1 MGTLFIVAT
10 PIGNLKDITYRGVE
24 TLNKVNTILSEN
36 TRISKI
42 LLRKYDVSTRLISYN
57 DHNHKKK
64 ITTILNLL
72 KTSDIA
78 LITDAGTPGIS
89 DPAAQL
95 VYEARKIGININAI
109 PGASAL
115 SAAISISGLKSNQ
128 FSFIGFAPKK
138 KSQRKKMFLKIIQ
151 TNPIVMFES
160 PHRIIELIKSI
171 DDIFAE
177 CNIILF
183 KELTK
188 IHESVYVGTPTEIL
202 KKLSNPKGEYV
213 LILETGAENSQKDP
227 QILSQEIKKFI
238 LQGLTGKDIVKK
250 ISSSKGLPKKKIY
263 ELYLKEKNFEHKNL
277 IRK

>member
-1 MGTLFIVAT
+1 
-10 PIGNLKDITYRGVE
+10 
-24 TLNKVNTILSEN
+24 
-36 TRISKI
+36 
-42 LLRKYDVSTRLISYN
+42 
-57 DHNHKKK
+57 
-64 ITTILNLL
+64 
-72 KTSDIA
+72 
-78 LITDAGTPGIS
+78 
-89 DPAAQL
+89 
-95 VYEARKIGININAI
+95 
-109 PGASAL
+109 
-115 SAAISISGLKSNQ
+115 
-128 FSFIGFAPKK
+128 
-138 KSQRKKMFLKIIQ
+138 
-151 TNPIVMFES
+151 MFES

-202 KKLSNPKGEYV
+202 EKLSNPKGEYV

-263 ELYLKEKNFEHKNL
+263 ELYLKEKRL
-277 IRK
+277 